1 MSSRDST
8 DGAATRIRIM
18 RHCHLVAGANP
29 IVATHATGH
38 IDYAA
43 GLRAGR
49 LEVCECRIFQF
60 PSDPFSRT
68 GVSIPLESICRSP
81 ILALMGYSDVAYAD

>member
-43 GLRAGR
+43 
-49 LEVCECRIFQF
+49 
-60 PSDPFSRT
+60 
-68 GVSIPLESICRSP
+68 
-81 ILALMGYSDVAYAD
+81 